1 MIRALE
7 KDIEFIES
15 SVCTF
20 CSTLLLI
27 LEDDEATVRL
37 ALLAELPDIVRR
49 VLQLSDDFGLV
60 NRFLDAMLSSME
72 DSDPQLRKTAFH
84 NVKNFLEKTTLNTK
98 TLKDIVCVSVIR
110 LSNFPIRNNE
120 VDHYS
125 HAIELMA
132 QLTTLMGPDDFDS
145 SIIDRF
151 VELCQHGNYMV
162 RRWSTDYFPV
172 FCLVLGEIMTEKLL
186 PIFTLLCE
194 DSAWSVRKAAAK
206 ALPKVALTCSLQR
219 RRDTLAPIAF
229 NLLNDLTRFVS
240 ESAFKNLGQFIA
252 TFAQPCA
259 IELAYGPSGKLY
271 ITSKANDT
279 RSQTSFT
286 EEHTLATPRPD
297 ESASILDS
305 TDINPYRK
313 FLIGEAF
320 SVQSGSLMDQQN
332 TNAQQFHSV
341 YARIFNS
348 IKPDHLKHKSYISK
362 QHDEQQQ
369 QLNDTILDDD
379 DTSSGCSSGPCSD
392 SGDDNRAIEELT
404 LADVVESNTMDNL
417 VENVMDNVMENVVGN
432 VVDSAENSAANKE
445 YLNDEEYVDDFDNNF
460 SNEILNKLPDGLRE
474 LVAQIRQTTNDEIR
488 QRNKDARVILMLTAE
503 ERLHRQ
509 KAKIRF
515 RMFDQKSVDFPVSP
529 LHHSHYPNGDLK
541 TSFKLFPWKKRESN
555 IIVMDN
561 TNVTLRRKG
570 TSQINDDEDGT
581 PQTTEAINQ
590 PPVQRQPLNEN
601 DECEVDD
608 LAEFNALN
616 FWKEDLG
623 TIDVDKELGLLKE
636 RELRK
641 EQEDYFKS
649 ITATS
654 TTKTIIRIDPEFQE
668 AQQAN
673 EPPDEAH
680 RRRVEKLSAKCVGPN
695 GDPTM
700 SFFNQRIVPPYLI
713 EYFASVELFADSDFN
728 MYCVYNF
735 PAVVLTLQK
744 ENWHLTYDLL
754 LYLTSDI
761 QWKVRKTIAMFICD
775 IALIIGRENTHR
787 DLLPIFLGFF
797 KDLDEV
803 KIEALKNL
811 PTFLSV
817 IDIEEHAKVIANLG
831 ECLQCDNDSNWRFRE
846 ELARQLLHLIAT
858 YGRVYCINYL
868 IWVTGMA
875 IALLTDRVSAVRTV
889 AMEAIA
895 EKCCTSS
902 PIELKYL
909 VEFLVED
916 FARHVHWRRR
926 QMFLIICEV
935 MIKKPNAPPFEVIE
949 RDFLQPILELAKDRI
964 PNIRLAV
971 GRLLSLL
978 FSYHPHLL
986 TQLNHPMMETLILL
1000 QCDED
1005 NDVKFVANDR

>member
-1 MIRALE
+1 
-7 KDIEFIES
+7 
-15 SVCTF
+15 
-20 CSTLLLI
+20 
-27 LEDDEATVRL
+27 
-37 ALLAELPDIVRR
+37 
-49 VLQLSDDFGLV
+49 
-60 NRFLDAMLSSME
+60 ME
-72 DSDPQLRKTAFH
+72 DPDPQLRKTAFY
-84 NVKNFLEKTTLNTK
+84 NVKNFLEKTTLDTDV
-98 TLKDIVCVSVIR
+98 LKNIVCVSVVR

-125 HAIELMA
+125 NAIELMA
-132 QLTTLMGPDDFDS
+132 LLATLMGGNDFCPQVLE
-145 SIIDRF
+145 RF
-151 VELCQHGNYMV
+151 IELCQHGNYMV

-172 FCLVLGEIMTEKLL
+172 FCYVLGEVSAEKLL

-194 DSAWSVRKAAAK
+194 DTAWSVRKSAAK

-259 IELAYGPSGKLY
+259 IELAYGTSGKLY

-279 RSQTSFT
+279 KSQNSFT
-286 EEHTLATPRPD
+286 EENTFPTTRSD
-297 ESASILDS
+297 ESGSILDS
-305 TDINPYRK
+305 TDTNPYRK
-313 FLIGEAF
+313 FLIGETF

-332 TNAQQFHSV
+332 INAQQFHSV
-341 YARIFNS
+341 YSRIFNS
-348 IKPDHLKHKSYISK
+348 IKRDPVESK
-362 QHDEQQQ
+362 TFVRKQQDQQ
-369 QLNDTILDDD
+369 QLNDTIVDDD

-404 LADVVESNTMDNL
+404 FVDVAESNTMENL
-417 VENVMDNVMENVVGN
+417 VGHMEENFMENVEDNLEENFMEN
-432 VVDSAENSAANKE
+432 VEEKKE
-445 YLNDEEYVDDFDNNF
+445 FLNDEEYVDDFNDNF

-474 LVAQIRQTTNDEIR
+474 LMAQIRETTNSEIR
-488 QRNKDARVILMLTAE
+488 RRNKDARVILMLTAE
-503 ERLHRQ
+503 ERLNRR
-509 KAKIRF
+509 KAEIRF
-515 RMFDQKSVDFPVSP
+515 RMFGQVPAEIPPST

-541 TSFKLFPWKKRESN
+541 TSFKIFPWQKKIASQPESN
-555 IIVMDN
+555 TMVIDN

-570 TSQINDDEDGT
+570 TSQINEDENVPT
-581 PQTTEAINQ
+581 RTEADQ
-590 PPVQRQPLNEN
+590 PTAQPQPLNEN
-601 DECEVDD
+601 EDIDVDE
-608 LAEFNALN
+608 LAEFNGLN
-616 FWKEDLG
+616 FWREDLG
-623 TIDVDKELGLLKE
+623 TIDVDKEVGLLKE
-636 RELRK
+636 RELK
-641 EQEDYFKS
+641 KAQEDYIKS
-649 ITATS
+649 LTPVSPKLVIPMNPDFVETL
-654 TTKTIIRIDPEFQE
+654 
-668 AQQAN
+668 QAN
-673 EPPDEAH
+673 EPPDDAH
-680 RRRVEKLSAKCVGPN
+680 KQKVDKLKAKCVGPT
-695 GDPTM
+695 GDPNM
-700 SFFNQRIVPPYLI
+700 SFFNQPIVPPYLI
-713 EYFASVELFADSDFN
+713 EYFASVELFSDSDFN

-761 QWKVRKTIAMFICD
+761 QWKVRKTIAMFICE

-875 IALLTDRVSAVRTV
+875 IALLTDKVSAVRTV

-926 QMFLIICEV
+926 QMFLNICEL
-935 MIKKPNAPPFEVIE
+935 MIKKPNSPPFEVIE
-949 RDFLQPILELAKDRI
+949 RDFLQPILSLAKDTI

-986 TQLNHPMMETLILL
+986 TQLNHPMTETLIML
-1000 QCDED
+1000 QCDGD